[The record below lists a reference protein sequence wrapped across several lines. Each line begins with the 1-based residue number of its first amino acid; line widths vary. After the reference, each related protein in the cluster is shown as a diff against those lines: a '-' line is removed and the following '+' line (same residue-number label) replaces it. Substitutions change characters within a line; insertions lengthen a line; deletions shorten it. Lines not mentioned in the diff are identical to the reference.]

1 MVDADSLLKVVL
13 VLVVLWLGLEVVE
26 TALDL
31 AFGLLSL
38 FRPLIGLVV
47 VALVALYL
55 LGRL

>member
-1 MVDADSLLKVVL
+1 MVDADTLLKVVL
-13 VLVVLWLGLEVVE
+13 VLVVLWIGLEVVE
-26 TALDL
+26 TVLDL

-47 VALVALYL
+47 VVLVVLYL